1 MKNNQQSALSLS
13 TESIKIYEKTYQLP
27 VLNSPGFSQ
36 LQQQIKKRQ
45 KLIKAEKRETR
56 ETQTQQRFFGLFNK
70 VETVTRSQ
78 PITFSER
85 FQELERLIKDYNKII
100 SFLTQHKQAYQV
112 FFVQLTDEL
121 KGIVN
126 KRCLELAQVE
136 EERLTGLKEAE
147 NDPVLV
153 ELYQSQQQQIFRNA
167 FILHRAAQLMLKK
180 VDLINKSIQKLAED
194 QVEQKSLLEN
204 MVGKLGK
211 YQKAYALQQK
221 INKIEKDINKLAD
234 MAINFESIMS
244 NFLGPF
250 QGLIEQVVSIDE
262 ELSGTVEEIRVLA
275 GDILNQDARL
285 FAFEESE
292 SLSDSVVYFLVT
304 SYGKRE
310 RIGDALENIRFE
322 TVNSLDELLLPPEV
336 LENTSL
342 TTALYSIQN
351 DVESN
356 LNQLRN
362 NYTNETI
369 DINDYTVPLVSE
381 VELKSARN
389 VHYTKLRDLLA
400 AGKWK
405 EADKETANVMLRV
418 ANRVSEGWLRESDIH
433 NFPCD
438 DLRTIDQ
445 LWVHYSK
452 GKFGFSV
459 QKKIYMDELG
469 GTRDYNEN
477 AWIDFCDRV
486 GWRKGGNFVEKSDLT
501 FELQDTTMVGHL
513 PTGGWG
519 HLKAVERDG
528 WWWWWGIC
536 AGCTSLA
543 QRLVTCKI

>member
-1 MKNNQQSALSLS
+1 MNNNQQFALSLS
-13 TESIKIYEKTYQLP
+13 TESIKIYEKIYQLP
-27 VLNSPGFSQ
+27 VLNSPDFSQ

-45 KLIKAEKRETR
+45 QIIKGKRGL
-56 ETQTQQRFFGLFNK
+56 GLFGK
-70 VETVTRSQ
+70 IIGSQ
-78 PITFSER
+78 TITFSER

-100 SFLTQHKQAYQV
+100 SFLTKHKQAYQV
-112 FFVQLTDEL
+112 FFMQLTDEL

-136 EERLTGLKEAE
+136 EERLTGLKEAD

-194 QVEQKSLLEN
+194 QVQQKSLLEN

-234 MAINFESIMS
+234 VAINFESIMS

-292 SLSDSVVYFLVT
+292 SLSDSVVDFLVT

-310 RIGDALENIRFE
+310 RIGDALENMRFE
-322 TVNSLDELLLPPEV
+322 TVNSLDDLFLPPEV

-342 TTALYSIQN
+342 TTALDSIQN

-369 DINDYTVPLVSE
+369 DVNDYTVPLVP
-381 VELKSARN
+381 VIELKSARN
-389 VHYTKLRDLLA
+389 VDYTELRDFLA

-405 EADKETANVMLRV
+405 EADQETANVMLKA
-418 ANRVSEGWLRESDIH
+418 ANRESEGWLHVKDID

-445 LWVHYSK
+445 LWVHYSN

-459 QKKIYMDELG
+459 QKKIYMDQLG
-469 GTRDYNEN
+469 GTRDYNEEI
-477 AWIDFCDRV
+477 WDEFCDRV
-486 GWRKGGNFVEKSDLT
+486 GWRKGGNLVNHSDLT
-501 FELQDTTMVGHL
+501 FELQDTTQVGHL
-513 PTGGWG
+513 PFKLQDTTQVG
-519 HLKAVERDG
+519 HLPFMGHLPFLFADTGLSFVPLLSRKD
-528 WWWWWGIC
+528 
-536 AGCTSLA
+536 L
-543 QRLVTCKI
+543 